1 MKGRKPLSENVVPLT
16 DNPEAKGANFEARA
30 LQRAAELKPEGL
42 PWSVSAIWD
51 RIAPPL
57 CDPRKNRLNDLNVY
71 MFEQLCWTID
81 RHERLRVKL
90 ENGETYESETRNG
103 VQQKNTPEVSQY
115 NETWRQIRSLAS
127 DFGMTPAAERGL
139 QASGQMGFSF
149 DDDGG
154 DFD

>member
-1 MKGRKPLSENVVPLT
+1 MKGRKPSSENVVPLT
-16 DNPEAKGANFEARA
+16 DNPEAKGANLEARA
-30 LQRAAELKPEGL
+30 AQTARELKPEGL
-42 PWSVSAIWD
+42 PWSVSVIWD

-57 CDPRKNRLNDLNVY
+57 CDPRKNRLNKSNVY
-71 MFEQLCWTID
+71 MFEQLCWTIE

-90 ENGETYESETRNG
+90 ETGETYESETRNG
-103 VQQKNTPEVSQY
+103 VQQKNLPEVSQY

-127 DFGMTPAAERGL
+127 DFGMTPASERGL